1 MDNLFKYL
9 FFLILTTMVF
19 SCQNRPSE
27 VMPRKKMENVMYD
40 MYIAESIIDHDYKNF
55 DLPEKKEALINQVF
69 DKHNISEAR
78 WDTSLSWY
86 SDNIDQYLQ
95 INDSVKSR
103 LERNQKVAQQLNMQ
117 HIALQRRF
125 EKKPDNYIPDN
136 IHIAGLG
143 CERGFKFKLDST
155 ELAERYLDND
165 TIFFRFKVLGLSPN
179 NSYSLKSMLTIEYA
193 DTAIHQMTKLEE
205 NKSYKFPLLRHIEQ
219 DTIVSLNGFVK
230 LSGKL
235 PLIPLQLYQISL
247 GDNNK
252 KDSTQLAKDLNKN
265 ELLDIPME
273 LTD

>member
-1 MDNLFKYL
+1 MDNLSKYL
-9 FFLILTTMVF
+9 FFLILTMLGF

-103 LERNQKVAQQLNMQ
+103 LERNQKVVQQINMQ

-125 EKKPDNYIPDN
+125 EKKPDNYIPSN
-136 IHIAGLG
+136 VHIAGLG

-165 TIFFRFKVLGLSPN
+165 TMFFSFKVLGLSPA
-179 NSYSLKSMLTIEYA
+179 NSYSLKSMLSVEYA
-193 DTAIHQMTKLEE
+193 DTTIHQMTKLEE

-219 DTIVSLNGFVK
+219 DTIVSLNAFVK

-252 KDSTQLAKDLNKN
+252 KDSTQLANDLNKN

>member
-1 MDNLFKYL
+1 MDNLFKYI

-219 DTIVSLNGFVK
+219 DTIVSLNAFVK
-230 LSGKL
+230 LSGKP

-247 GDNNK
+247 GDNHK
-252 KDSTQLAKDLNKN
+252 KDSTQLANDLNKN
-265 ELLDIPME
+265 ELLDMPME
-273 LTD
+273 ITE

>member
-1 MDNLFKYL
+1 MDNLFKYI

-205 NKSYKFPLLRHIEQ
+205 NKSYKFPLVRHIEQ
-219 DTIVSLNGFVK
+219 DTILSLNGFVK

>member
-1 MDNLFKYL
+1 
-9 FFLILTTMVF
+9 
-19 SCQNRPSE
+19 
-27 VMPRKKMENVMYD
+27 MYD

-55 DLPEKKEALINQVF
+55 NLPEKKEALINQVL
-69 DKHNISEAR
+69 DKHKISEAR

-165 TIFFRFKVLGLSPN
+165 TIFFSFKVLGLSPN
-179 NSYSLKSMLTIEYA
+179 HSYSLKSMLTIEYA

-205 NKSYKFPLLRHIEQ
+205 NELYRFPLVRHIEQ
-219 DTIVSLNGFVK
+219 DTILSLNGFVN

-235 PLIPLQLYQISL
+235 PLIPLQLHQISL

>member
-1 MDNLFKYL
+1 MDNLFKYI

-193 DTAIHQMTKLEE
+193 DTTIHQMTKLEE

-219 DTIVSLNGFVK
+219 DTIVSLNAFVK

-247 GDNNK
+247 GDNHK
-252 KDSTQLAKDLNKN
+252 KDSTQLANDLNKN
-265 ELLDIPME
+265 ELLDMPME
-273 LTD
+273 ITE

>member
-1 MDNLFKYL
+1 
-9 FFLILTTMVF
+9 
-19 SCQNRPSE
+19 
-27 VMPRKKMENVMYD
+27 MYD
-40 MYIAESIIDHDYKNF
+40 MYIAESIIDHDYNNF
-55 DLPEKKEALINQVF
+55 DLPEKKEALINQVL
-69 DKHNISEAR
+69 DKHKISEAR

-103 LERNQKVAQQLNMQ
+103 LERNQKVAQKLNMQ
-117 HIALQRRF
+117 NIALQRRF
-125 EKKPDNYIPDN
+125 DKKPDNYIPDN

-143 CERGFKFKLDST
+143 CDRGFKFKLDST
-155 ELAERYLDND
+155 DLAERYLDND
-165 TIFFRFKVLGLSPN
+165 TIFFSFKVLGLSPN
-179 NSYSLKSMLTIEYA
+179 HSYSLKSMLTIEYA

-205 NKSYKFPLLRHIEQ
+205 NELYRFPLVRHIEQ
-219 DTIVSLNGFVK
+219 DTVLSLNGFVN

-235 PLIPLQLYQISL
+235 PLIPLQLHQISL

>member
-1 MDNLFKYL
+1 
-9 FFLILTTMVF
+9 
-19 SCQNRPSE
+19 
-27 VMPRKKMENVMYD
+27 MYD

-179 NSYSLKSMLTIEYA
+179 NSYS
-193 DTAIHQMTKLEE
+193 
-205 NKSYKFPLLRHIEQ
+205 
-219 DTIVSLNGFVK
+219 
-230 LSGKL
+230 
-235 PLIPLQLYQISL
+235 
-247 GDNNK
+247 
-252 KDSTQLAKDLNKN
+252 
-265 ELLDIPME
+265 
-273 LTD
+273 

>member
-1 MDNLFKYL
+1 MDNLFKYI

-179 NSYSLKSMLTIEYA
+179 NSYSLKSMLTVEYA
-193 DTAIHQMTKLEE
+193 DTTIHQMTKLEE